1 MDVSQGAAKWMQG
14 EGIAREVTNKFGRI
28 VSKLNKS
35 KDKSVSL
42 LTAQR

>member
-1 MDVSQGAAKWMQG
+1 MVQSDDEGQGAAKWMLG

-35 KDKSVSL
+35 KEKSGSL
-42 LTAQR
+42 